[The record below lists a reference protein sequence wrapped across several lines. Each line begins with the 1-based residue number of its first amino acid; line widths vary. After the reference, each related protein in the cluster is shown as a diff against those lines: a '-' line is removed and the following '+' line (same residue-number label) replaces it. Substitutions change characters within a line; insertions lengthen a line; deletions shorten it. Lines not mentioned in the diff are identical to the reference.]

1 MAALRFRYASL
12 TDSYGAGGNDAR
24 TNNSNHSVG
33 GIRPSMIEKN
43 SLQRRLTVAVLAVV
57 PLAVLIWASLRLA
70 PEFAADEQHHH
81 NPLFL
86 ADLAQLPGSPDAML
100 PAEKLVAQGTD
111 PRSLN
116 AAIPFYNGRIHP
128 APPYTFKGT
137 AIDLSNAR
145 NCLAL
150 AAIAEGGPSEQGQ
163 RAVMQVVL
171 NRVRHP
177 AFANSICGVVF
188 EGAERETGCQFTF
201 TCDGSLSR
209 QYPLDSWEAARK
221 RAEQALTGY
230 VFRSVGNATHYHTD
244 WVFPWWSP
252 KLQKIAQVET
262 HLFLRWPGYW
272 GSTASWRM
280 GSAAREPSFD
290 ELMARFG
297 AAGPAADGLAVSSSL
312 SAEMP
317 PLPADTPKV
326 TGGSVV
332 MRLPSGKANF
342 VTVIPAAGV
351 ESALAMAR
359 KLCPQAG
366 TCRVM
371 GWSDRSL
378 IPASLPLPPAS
389 RAALQFSYS
398 RDPSGAEI
406 ALYNCE
412 TYVGQAREK
421 CIPRAR

>member
-1 MAALRFRYASL
+1 MSSGSLARMRMSFGLRAS
-12 TDSYGAGGNDAR
+12 SSA
-24 TNNSNHSVG
+24 S
-33 GIRPSMIEKN
+33 
-43 SLQRRLTVAVLAVV
+43 SLLTVAGLAIV
-57 PLAVLIWASLRLA
+57 PLAVLIWASLRFA
-70 PEFAADEQHHH
+70 PALAADGQHRQ
-81 NPLFL
+81 PLL
-86 ADLAQLPGSPDAML
+86 AEMAQLPGSPDAML
-100 PAEKLVAQGTD
+100 SAGPLLDQASD

-116 AAIPFYNGRIHP
+116 AAIPFYNGKIQP
-128 APPYTFKGT
+128 APPYTFKGNAT
-137 AIDLSNAR
+137 DLSNAR

-150 AAIAEGGPSEQGQ
+150 AALAEAGPSEQGQ
-163 RAVMQVVL
+163 RAVMQIVL

-209 QYPLDSWEAARK
+209 QYASDSWEAARK
-221 RAEQALTGY
+221 RAEQALKGY

-262 HLFLRWPGYW
+262 HLFFRWPGYW
-272 GSTASWRM
+272 GSTASWR
-280 GSAAREPSFD
+280 SRRAANEPSFA

-297 AAGPAADGLAVSSSL
+297 AAGPPVDALPVSSL
-312 SAEMP
+312 LNAEMR

-326 TGGSVV
+326 SGGAVV

-342 VTVIPAAGV
+342 VTVIPSAGP

-359 KLCPQAG
+359 KLCPVAG

-371 GWSDRSL
+371 GWSDRTL

-398 RDPSGAEI
+398 RDPSGTEI
-406 ALYNCE
+406 ALYNCQ